1 MDNFNKTRIVTDI
14 EWMSRHPDLLLV
26 SYNKGEEANIG
37 EQDGLVNVWATT
49 LPTRPEYSLYC
60 QSEVTKIIN
69 NPFRPNEVI
78 GGTYAGYI
86 VVWDIRAKSTP
97 VLKSYLTSDSHSYPI
112 YSLEV
117 VGTENANN
125 IVSISNDG
133 RLCTW
138 QMEMFTSPQKSFEL
152 KHHGKEVCVI
162 CMAFPQDESND
173 FYVGAEDNSLYF
185 AQVHNMTEITKD
197 NTGTIN
203 SLPGHCAPVT
213 SLSLHPTP
221 VTWSKGRDYSHLMLS
236 CSMDWSIKLWNP
248 KVGTLPLTTFE
259 SGQDYVFDV
268 KWSPVHP
275 SLFASC
281 DAEGFIDLWDINAD
295 LENPIAHKRRDNSI
309 VHKLAWSFD
318 GKRLAAGG
326 ANGVVNVYNIEDKVS

>member
-78 GGTYAGYI
+78 GGTYAGYM

-97 VLKSYLTSDSHSYPI
+97 VLKSFLTSDSHSYPI

-117 VGTENANN
+117 VGTENANT

-138 QMEMFTSPQKSFEL
+138 HMEMFTSPQKSFEL
-152 KHHGKEVCVI
+152 KYHGKEVCAT
-162 CMAFPQDESND
+162 CMAFAQDESND

-185 AQVHNMTEITKD
+185 AQVHNTVEIAKD
-197 NTGTIN
+197 STGTIN

-221 VTWSKGRDYSHLMLS
+221 VTWNKARDYSHIMLS

-281 DAEGFIDLWDINAD
+281 DAEGFVDLWDINKD
-295 LENPIAHKRRDNSI
+295 LENPIAHHRRDNGI
-309 VHKLAWSFD
+309 VHKLAWSYD

-326 ANGVVNVYNIEDKVS
+326 ANGVVNIYSIEDKVS